1 MNEYEDRMMREV
13 GRTREK
19 SIVDTGVR
27 RKIMRKGLEHAFRE
41 MVYDRLNDEFSLE
54 DVSREADVGLS
65 ESSSLLGQPS
75 LSNLLIPLND
85 GNYKKKIRTLQSA
98 LSSEAESPE
107 LLRDKLERGLTI
119 QETAERN
126 GLEIRDVQRRQRQ
139 DLGRIPLSHVKEA
152 RRYLQRFE
160 RFSISENVFIE
171 VFEEPAMVH
180 RFLSLKAKAGTEDF
194 KNIHGRLNDRQ
205 RRLLRKS
212 LSLVQTLGGDVLP
225 VTRIGVL
232 EYILWLHADEGARP
246 IEEWEQL
253 YNQYIEESYK
263 AQVAEKLR
271 TDSKKLFSLASRSE
285 SIILSAGK
293 HLRFYD
299 QSRLTKKRLQRLRG
313 LLRIEPGFYGINR
326 LYSLS
331 PSLMDEMDCRDPME
345 LQYILGRYI
354 EMTNMTIV
362 RQAEVAIGT
371 MGKSQWLKK
380 MIRQYSPIRLDD
392 FQKVIEER
400 FGIPPATVRQ
410 VIRRELP
417 DYLSPDGMLGQ
428 SMSLLTK
435 REAAWFSRRLT
446 NEIYTYEELEE
457 AFSHIEEFSSRYLNG
472 GALEKVGFIN
482 QGGLILRARHGN
494 AEAYFQSILAREE
507 LFTVPDN
514 PVFSSAPFRR
524 VVKRMEDGHDLF
536 RFDAVTYIS
545 ISRLRKA
552 GMNKGMIRAL
562 IKEMID
568 VAKHSGDDYFT
579 FSSIQ
584 KNLNSPVLE
593 LGMENLFFEGLLHTQ
608 KRIGSIRTGRGGIFY
623 IGRDKRT
630 LGMFLLDLL
639 PERGGVDVDTMREN
653 ISGRFRLDFDR
664 NVIITNVRGK
674 GGYFSPETGRLY
686 RDKNRFLDSIY
697 ES

>member
-75 LSNLLIPLND
+75 LSNLLIPLDD
-85 GNYKKKIRTLQSA
+85 GNYKKKIRTIQSA

-107 LLRDKLERGLTI
+107 LIRDKLERGLTI

-126 GLEIRDVQRRQRQ
+126 GLETRDVQRRQRQ

-160 RFSISENVFIE
+160 RFSIPENVFVE
-171 VFEEPAMVH
+171 VFEESAAVH

-194 KNIHGRLNDRQ
+194 KDIHGRLNDRQ

-212 LSLVQTLGGDVLP
+212 LSLVQTPGGDVLP

-263 AQVAEKLR
+263 AEVTEKLR

-326 LYSLS
+326 LHSLS

-371 MGKSQWLKK
+371 MEKSQWLKK

-392 FQKVIEER
+392 FQKVIEGR

-417 DYLSPDGMLGQ
+417 DYLSPDGTLGQ

-435 REAAWFSRRLT
+435 REATWFSRRLT
-446 NEIYTYEELEE
+446 REIYTYEELEDE
-457 AFSHIEEFSSRYLNG
+457 FAHIPEFSSRYLNG
-472 GALEKVGFIN
+472 GALEKVGFTN
-482 QGGLILRARHGN
+482 QGGLVLRTTHSSV
-494 AEAYFQSILAREE
+494 ESYFQSILKREE
-507 LFTVPDN
+507 LFTVPDA
-514 PVFSSAPFRR
+514 PVFKTSAFRS
-524 VVKRMEDGHDLF
+524 VVKRMEGRYDLF
-536 RFDAVTYIS
+536 RFDSTTYIS
-545 ISRLRKA
+545 IAGLRKA
-552 GMNKGMIRAL
+552 GINKGMIRELVKSMIRIAKL
-562 IKEMID
+562 SKEN
-568 VAKHSGDDYFT
+568 YFT
-579 FSSIQ
+579 ISSIREE
-584 KNLNSPVLE
+584 LDSPIIE
-593 LGMENLFFEGLLHTQ
+593 LGMEDVFFEGLLHTQ
-608 KRIGSIRTGRGGIFY
+608 NRVGSVRTGRGDIFY
-623 IGRDKRT
+623 IGQDKRT
-630 LGMFLLDLL
+630 LGRLLIDLL
-639 PERGGVDVDTMREN
+639 PVRGGIDVDTMSEHILEVLRIN
-653 ISGRFRLDFDR
+653 FDR
-664 NVIITNVRGK
+664 NSIITNVRGR
-674 GGYFSPETGRLY
+674 GGYFSPETGMLY
-686 RDKNRFLDSIY
+686 KDKEVFLDSIY
-697 ES
+697 GS